1 MKRLTLDN
9 VCLISRGM
17 YPVIL
22 REIAVEETALVREM
36 VRTMALERY
45 TYKRVVDAFR
55 EFGLDYD
62 ASGLYAEASK
72 CQRTLE
78 DFARRRSE
86 LSALGQVVQELF
98 DLEGNVSF
106 YNDYTLE
113 RMQSVLEETT
123 TDAKNVLVNWLGEVH
138 VD

>member
-1 MKRLTLDN
+1 
-9 VCLISRGM
+9 
-17 YPVIL
+17 
-22 REIAVEETALVREM
+22 
-36 VRTMALERY
+36 MALERF
-45 TYKRVVDAFR
+45 TYKRVVNAFR

-62 ASGLYAEASK
+62 ASGLYAEINVYK
-72 CQRTLE
+72 HTLE
-78 DFARRRSE
+78 DFVRRRSE

-113 RMQSVLEETT
+113 RMQGVLEETT
-123 TDAKNVLVNWLGEVH
+123 TDAKNVLVDWLGEVH

>member
-1 MKRLTLDN
+1 
-9 VCLISRGM
+9 
-17 YPVIL
+17 
-22 REIAVEETALVREM
+22 M

-55 EFGLDYD
+55 EFGPDYD

-98 DLEGNVSF
+98 DLEGDVSF

-113 RMQSVLEETT
+113 RMQGVLEETT